1 MPRVED
7 GIAALR
13 RRAVWARSLI
23 CLYIFIH
30 ALFLLWAAYVLWREL
45 STGFGLAYILIAPLA
60 SPFGLLAFIAAA
72 VPFLFWLHRAGSNL
86 IESGVADLTHA
97 PGWTV
102 ASYFIPVINLFVPM
116 KAMRELHNRSNG
128 EDVWQANAA
137 VGDVSAWWSCFI
149 AGNLIQ
155 AWLILT
161 YSFNVLT
168 NLEILTPP
176 GVNSG
181 LAVFSIALLIGAA
194 VFLFRIVGSV
204 TRAQNSMTGV
214 AQAFA

>member
-1 MPRVED
+1 VARIDD
-7 GIAALR
+7 GIAILR
-13 RRAVWARSLI
+13 RRSVWARSLI
-23 CLYIFIH
+23 GVYIAIH
-30 ALFLLWAAYVLWREL
+30 ALFLLWGAYILWREL

-60 SPFGLLAFIAAA
+60 SPFGLLSFVAAA
-72 VPFLFWLHRAGSNL
+72 IPVLLWIHRAGTNL
-86 IESGVADLTHA
+86 IEGGVNDLEHA
-97 PGWTV
+97 PGWAV

-116 KAMRELHNRSNG
+116 KAMRELCNRSNG
-128 EDVWQANAA
+128 EDVWQAKAA

-149 AGNLIQ
+149 AGNLVQ
-155 AWLILT
+155 AWLIFT

-181 LAVFSIALLIGAA
+181 LGVFAIALLIGAA
-194 VFLFRIVGSV
+194 VFLFRIIGTV

-214 AQAFA
+214 AQTFS